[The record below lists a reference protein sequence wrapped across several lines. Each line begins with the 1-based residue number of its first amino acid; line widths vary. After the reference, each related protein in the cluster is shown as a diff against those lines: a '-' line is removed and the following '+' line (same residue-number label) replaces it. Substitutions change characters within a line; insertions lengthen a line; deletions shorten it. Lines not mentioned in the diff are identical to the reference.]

1 MGRKDIPRVPRTPVG
16 AEVAMEREPMR
27 ETVKQALGSM
37 TQMFVQ
43 QREHFLRQAMLEMGL
58 NLADG
63 WKYDLDTME
72 FVRPAKPK
80 AERKKVDL
88 MRASTISPSSMTPEE
103 TEAMRPAQKEQWP
116 SARKESKTFLTDTVA
131 TPASDSEEDIG
142 CGDDI

>member
-58 NLADG
+58 SLTDG

-80 AERKKVDL
+80 PERKKVDVTKP
-88 MRASTISPSSMTPEE
+88 AIAT
-103 TEAMRPAQKEQWP
+103 AMPAKELP
-116 SARKESKTFLTDTVA
+116 PLTL
-131 TPASDSEEDIG
+131 
-142 CGDDI
+142 DDEYPPNGVDD